1 MEQNKNN
8 EHNEIWEEL
17 SSIASKGYS
26 AFVLPDKEKKD
37 KRKFMKIHITALYA
51 WKIKPDY
58 ILQSREK

>member
-8 EHNEIWEEL
+8 EHNEIREEL

-51 WKIKPDY
+51 
-58 ILQSREK
+58 